1 MTSVKLCL
9 IVSLAMITSATAQ
22 YTRPLSLPDL
32 VLDCYHSF
40 VTITPFPESPYWRD
54 KDNWR
59 DDLFVAAGDDNAGA
73 PMLRYRLQVVDQAVL
88 KVIEHPNLPAFR
100 KEHEVRIEDMMQDFY
115 NKHSIVGWRESNEKG
130 GLFLYVLNFDDLL
143 FSVLEV
149 TTAKLANPASGVDLT
164 VMKCKKV
171 SDPG

>member
-1 MTSVKLCL
+1 
-9 IVSLAMITSATAQ
+9 
-22 YTRPLSLPDL
+22 
-32 VLDCYHSF
+32 
-40 VTITPFPESPYWRD
+40 
-54 KDNWR
+54 
-59 DDLFVAAGDDNAGA
+59 
-73 PMLRYRLQVVDQAVL
+73 MLRYRLQVVDQAVL